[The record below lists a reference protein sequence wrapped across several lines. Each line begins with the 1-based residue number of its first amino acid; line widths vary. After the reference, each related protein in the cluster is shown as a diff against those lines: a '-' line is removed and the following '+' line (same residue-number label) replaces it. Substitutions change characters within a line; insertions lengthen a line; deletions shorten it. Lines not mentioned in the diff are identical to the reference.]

1 MAMSAEAE
9 SFRLFLALPI
19 PAEVKASLSAA
30 QDELRRL
37 LPPRSTSWMRTENM
51 HLTLRFLGDVDGQRV
66 EALIAGVRSVTAGF
80 GVLPLVAERL
90 GVFPDLRYPR
100 VVWAWVHD
108 EADRLAELQRRVVTA
123 TNEFTQERAEEK
135 FTGHIT
141 LARIKQIKRPQAEV
155 IASFLQR
162 AVKRRFGEWTADHL
176 ELIRSELLQDGNR
189 YTGLAKLPL

>member
-1 MAMSAEAE
+1 MSVGAEKL
-9 SFRLFLALPI
+9 RLFLALPI
-19 PAEVKASLSAA
+19 PAEVKASISAA

-37 LPPRSTSWMRTENM
+37 LPPRAASWTRAENM

-66 EALIAGVRSVTAGF
+66 EALIASVRSVTAGF
-80 GVLPLVAERL
+80 GALPIVAERL

-108 EADRLAELQRRVVTA
+108 ETDRLAELQRRVVTA
-123 TNEFTQERAEEK
+123 TNEFTCERAEEK

-141 LARIKQIKRPQAEV
+141 VARIKQIKRPQAEI

-162 AVKRRFGEWTADHL
+162 AINRRFGNWMADHL
-176 ELIRSELLQDGNR
+176 DLIRSELSPDGSR
-189 YTGLAKLPL
+189 YTGVANFPL